1 MLGISKEKEINKES
15 YKRNIFRGF
24 LRLSFLASLA
34 LFFVFYYKPT
44 EAHAAFNASNI
55 IPDGEFSAVSTMTEQ
70 QIQDFLVLKGSS
82 LATYVETKDSWIGPN
97 SYQYPTGC
105 PSENCVNAKGMK
117 ASTIIYKAANWYGLN
132 PQVILVTLQKEQS
145 LITVPLSLPDDQWRL
160 NSAMGYGCPDSG
172 GCSDAY
178 KSFSLQT
185 DWATWQLR
193 WNMDKANST
202 DSAQSAKVSPYIMG
216 RTINIDGVATYLG
229 NGATASLYRYT
240 PHFHG
245 NQNFYSIYT
254 SWFNF
259 NQYFLEKMSV
269 TSYISSNLKPAKGE
283 DVTITFKIKNNAS
296 TALTM
301 DSVGVVGR
309 PIAVTSSVNRDFGW
323 SGMQTFVSGEEK
335 TYVYTSTVRDIGNL
349 FTWPAIAHQG
359 NYAQY
364 FSGGLMLITHKTNLT
379 ASHTYISPYPP
390 IEGDVIDFLA
400 TVTNNEP
407 KPIRYSHIGIPVRFY
422 GQWNYDSVWM
432 GSDVI
437 PAGGKLTLQGK
448 RTFDKRGSYSYWVSY
463 CLFGEYET
471 LGNVHRIDV
480 SGLVPS
486 FTISNYSVS
495 NNAPSRG
502 EDVTVSYKL
511 KNNIDRNVAVDVGV
525 VGRIGKYS
533 TSPNLD
539 FGWSHNVSFAP
550 LEQKQF
556 SFTTTITEV
565 GDIYHWAAY
574 YYKSSYTHY
583 RYWQSY
589 ITSHQAN
596 LKISTTLTLN
606 PANPKPGDKVIIT
619 ATVSNY
625 ENKPIRYTHLGIP
638 VRFYDRWNYDSV
650 WVGPGTIAAG
660 GTVDLVGAVTLDK
673 PGPYTYWVSW
683 ELAGVYTSLSDYR
696 KVTLN

>member
-55 IPDGEFSAVSTMTEQ
+55 IPDVEFSAVSTMTEQ

-245 NQNFYSIYT
+245 NQNFYSIY
-254 SWFNF
+254 
-259 NQYFLEKMSV
+259 
-269 TSYISSNLKPAKGE
+269 KPWANVYLRG
-283 DVTITFKIKNNAS
+283 
-296 TALTM
+296 
-301 DSVGVVGR
+301 
-309 PIAVTSSVNRDFGW
+309 IA
-323 SGMQTFVSGEEK
+323 Q
-335 TYVYTSTVRDIGNL
+335 
-349 FTWPAIAHQG
+349 
-359 NYAQY
+359 
-364 FSGGLMLITHKTNLT
+364 
-379 ASHTYISPYPP
+379 
-390 IEGDVIDFLA
+390 
-400 TVTNNEP
+400 
-407 KPIRYSHIGIPVRFY
+407 
-422 GQWNYDSVWM
+422 
-432 GSDVI
+432 
-437 PAGGKLTLQGK
+437 
-448 RTFDKRGSYSYWVSY
+448 
-463 CLFGEYET
+463 
-471 LGNVHRIDV
+471 
-480 SGLVPS
+480 
-486 FTISNYSVS
+486 
-495 NNAPSRG
+495 
-502 EDVTVSYKL
+502 
-511 KNNIDRNVAVDVGV
+511 
-525 VGRIGKYS
+525 
-533 TSPNLD
+533 
-539 FGWSHNVSFAP
+539 
-550 LEQKQF
+550 
-556 SFTTTITEV
+556 
-565 GDIYHWAAY
+565 
-574 YYKSSYTHY
+574 
-583 RYWQSY
+583 
-589 ITSHQAN
+589 
-596 LKISTTLTLN
+596 
-606 PANPKPGDKVIIT
+606 
-619 ATVSNY
+619 
-625 ENKPIRYTHLGIP
+625 
-638 VRFYDRWNYDSV
+638 
-650 WVGPGTIAAG
+650 
-660 GTVDLVGAVTLDK
+660 
-673 PGPYTYWVSW
+673 
-683 ELAGVYTSLSDYR
+683 
-696 KVTLN
+696 